1 MQHVTTENPGSTKDV
16 HTERIKVASHG
27 ANIE

>member
-1 MQHVTTENPGSTKDV
+1 MEKEGSTKDV